1 MDGRHIL
8 DYHQGKVSNQKI
20 IHSELERLGYESS
33 KERIISTDSLG
44 VPVTIMYLLLIDNV
58 TKIKE
63 FQVQLTDEL
72 DKNRV
77 AVESSYLSLYID
89 PIEPTMQISNW
100 VKQES
105 KAIDKQANA
114 SGSMAVGQSTWYTP
128 SPNEFD
134 SYKPLDSIYK
144 PKSEKVEIGRDYIRV
159 TKPVREEN
167 RQYLIH
173 VFKEI
178 VNFFEMSY
186 ALKERIKSEKKQ
198 FSKLFGETSF
208 PKIPQQFNAVCD
220 WRGSIIHDSII
231 SFDFSPTNELKLGK
245 HSFVNYAEKS
255 LQSVEKWLNDIYG
268 TMIDQLNKIQ
278 E

>member
-1 MDGRHIL
+1 MNGRHIS
-8 DYHQGKVSNQKI
+8 DYHQGKVPNQKI
-20 IHSELERLGYESS
+20 IHSELERRGYESS
-33 KERIISTDSLG
+33 RGRIISTDSLG

-63 FQVQLTDEL
+63 FQSQLTDEL

-77 AVESSYLSLYID
+77 AVESSCLNLYTD
-89 PIEPTMQISNW
+89 TKEPTKQISNW
-100 VKQES
+100 ERQES

-114 SGSMAVGQSTWYTP
+114 SGSMAIGQSIWYTP
-128 SPNEFD
+128 YQNEFD
-134 SYKPLDSIYK
+134 SNTPLFDIYK
-144 PKSEKVEIGRDYIRV
+144 PKSEEVEIGRDYIRV

-186 ALKERIKSEKKQ
+186 ALKERTKSEKKQ

-208 PKIPQQFNAVCD
+208 PEIPQQFNSVCNL
-220 WRGSIIHDSII
+220 RGSIIHDSSV

-245 HSFVNYAEKS
+245 HNIVNYAEKS
-255 LQSVEKWLNDIYG
+255 LQSVEKWLNDVYG
-268 TMIDQLNKIQ
+268 AMIDQLNKIQ